1 MAKAP
6 KFGVSYYRGITPKKR
21 PGRHKKN
28 LNKQEKRSF
37 KLYVGQGKS

>member
-6 KFGVSYYRGITPKKR
+6 KFGVSYYKGTTPKKR

-28 LNKQEKRSF
+28 LNKSEKRSF
-37 KLYVGQGKS
+37 KLYVGQGRN